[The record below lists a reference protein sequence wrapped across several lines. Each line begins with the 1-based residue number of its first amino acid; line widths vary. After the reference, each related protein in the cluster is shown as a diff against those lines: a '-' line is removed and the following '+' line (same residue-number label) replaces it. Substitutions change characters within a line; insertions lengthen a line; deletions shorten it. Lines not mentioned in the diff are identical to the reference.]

1 MISFAGNYTKQ
12 QWSRGLRLAMYP
24 TGRNLI
30 FRLVGLGIIL
40 FFVGFIAYTLYQGE
54 EVNWARLARPAV
66 SVVLLGA
73 WVSTP
78 YVRAWRAAAEPWR
91 GSSGH
96 PGLKGVVT
104 NEGIISN
111 APAAGSLDKWDKF
124 LRALVRDDM
133 VVLVGSDGLATLLP
147 RTFFATEEGW
157 QQFRQLVQFNV
168 VPPR

>member
-1 MISFAGNYTKQ
+1 MIPFAGSYTKE
-12 QWSRGLRLAMYP
+12 QWSRGLRVAMHP

-30 FRLVGLGIIL
+30 VRLLGLAVIL
-40 FFVGFIAYTLYQGE
+40 LFVGFIAYNLFQGE
-54 EVNWARLARPAV
+54 AVNWGRLARSAV
-66 SVVLLGA
+66 SVLLLGA

-91 GSSGH
+91 GTDRH
-96 PGLKGVVT
+96 PSLKGVIT

-111 APAAGSLDKWDKF
+111 ASASGAVDKWDRC
-124 LRALVRDDM
+124 LRAFVRDDM

-147 RTFFATEEGW
+147 RTFFATEDDW

-168 VPPR
+168 IPPR